1 MSKLSFI
8 SKLSLFFLALSAAI
22 YSIHYLIFSDATF
35 IFRYL
40 IAQLGFLP
48 LNVLLVTIVLNG
60 LMSNR
65 AKNERMLKLNMVI
78 GAFFSDVGTEL
89 LRAIAQFDNSAA
101 DLSKKLILSNLW
113 EDADFIRVKA
123 DLKNEHFSIQAD
135 KSDLLRLK
143 EFLSQKH
150 DYLLRLIENPNLLE
164 HESFSNLLWAV
175 FHLKEELY
183 LREDLMTLANSD
195 YAHLRIDVNRVYI
208 NLIAQWLDYMQHLKS
223 DHPYLYS
230 LSMRT
235 NPFNP
240 DACVEVRENI

>member
-1 MSKLSFI
+1 MKKMSFLNKLI
-8 SKLSLFFLALSAAI
+8 LFFLALSIAI

-65 AKNERMLKLNMVI
+65 VKNERMRKLNMVI

-89 LRAIAQFDNSAA
+89 LRAFAQFDSSAA
-101 DLSKKLILSNLW
+101 GLSKQLILSNSW
-113 EDADFIRVKA
+113 EDEDFIKVKNS
-123 DLKNEHFSIQAD
+123 LKTVHFNIQAD
-135 KSDLLRLK
+135 KSDLLRLN
-143 EFLSQKH
+143 EYLSQKH

-164 HESFSNLLWAV
+164 HESFSNLLLAV
-175 FHLKEELY
+175 FHLNEELS
-183 LREDLMTLANSD
+183 LREDLMALANSD
-195 YAHLRIDVNRVYI
+195 YAHLRGDINRVYI
-208 NLIAQWLDYMQHLKS
+208 LLIAQWLDYMQHLKS

-230 LSMRT
+230 LAMRT

-240 DACVEVRENI
+240 DAKVAVME

>member
-1 MSKLSFI
+1 MQKLSFL
-8 SKLSLFFLALSAAI
+8 SKLSLFFLALSATL

-65 AKNERMLKLNMVI
+65 VKNERMQKLNMVI

-89 LRAIAQFDNSAA
+89 LRAFAQFDRSAA
-101 DLSKKLILSNLW
+101 SLSKQLILSNSW
-113 EDADFIRVKA
+113 EDEDFIRVKNN
-123 DLKNEHFSIQAD
+123 LKREHLNLQAD
-135 KSDLLRLK
+135 KSDLLRLN
-143 EFLSQKH
+143 EYLSQKH

-164 HESFSNLLWAV
+164 HESFSDLLWAV
-175 FHLKEELY
+175 FHLNEELS
-183 LREDLMTLANSD
+183 LRGDLMALTRSD
-195 YAHLRIDVNRVYI
+195 YAHLSGDVNRVYI
-208 NLIAQWLDYMQHLKS
+208 ALIAQWLDYMQHIKS

-230 LSMRT
+230 LAMRT

-240 DACVEVRENI
+240 DACVEVTA